1 MEQGTRIT
9 RLKEKAQFFI
19 DNSIKAFV
27 SDQDNNFYFCYIQS
41 YNDISLFVQNFA
53 GKRSGEISEIIW
65 IDVKDIDKY
74 REMGE

>member
-1 MEQGTRIT
+1 MEQGIRIT

-27 SDQDNNFYFCYIQS
+27 SDQDNNFYFCYIHS
-41 YNDISLFVQNFA
+41 YNDVSLFVKNFA
-53 GKRSGEISEIIW
+53 GKRTGEISEIVW

-74 REMGE
+74 RELEE